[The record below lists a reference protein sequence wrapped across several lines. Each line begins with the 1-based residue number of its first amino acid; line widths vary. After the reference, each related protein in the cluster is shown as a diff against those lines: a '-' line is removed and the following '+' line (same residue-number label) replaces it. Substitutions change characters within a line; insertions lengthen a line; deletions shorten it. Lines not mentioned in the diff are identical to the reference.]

1 MAKPDY
7 ARWDKVTAFS
17 LREAAFLL
25 CDMEPFEPTENHP
38 VPPEVQAMMRQL
50 TQGLVPDRDTGERE
64 FYERFMHRRPAE
76 RHVPGEQ
83 YYLRET
89 LERWTADEKL
99 WAPFLVPEQRE
110 RGGGSEWPFSYDT
123 RLLKAVRR
131 VIREHWERAA
141 PQHAPTRDRMV
152 KKLMESGLSRTEAE
166 AVDLVTRHESRRK
179 PTSRAS

>member
-7 ARWDKVTAFS
+7 TRWDKVTAFS

-25 CDMEPFEPTENHP
+25 CDKEPFEPTENHP

-50 TQGLVPDRDTGERE
+50 NQGLAPDRDTGERE
-64 FYERFMHRRPAE
+64 FYESFRHRQPAE

-89 LERWTADEKL
+89 LEKWTADGKL

-110 RGGGSEWPFSYDT
+110 PGCGNNWPFSYDT
-123 RLLKAVRR
+123 RLLKVIRE
-131 VIREHWERAA
+131 VIREHWERTA
-141 PQHAPTRDRMV
+141 PKDAPSRDAVV
-152 KKLMESGLSRTEAE
+152 KWLVARGLSRREAE

-179 PTSRAS
+179 PNSKA